1 MQQICDEGDAKVGS
15 RFREKEGSTVR
26 EKEGSSVREME
37 GSTAL
42 NQPVNK
48 KPVGD
53 GAPSGYS

>member
-1 MQQICDEGDAKVGS
+1 MQQICDEGCAKVGS

-26 EKEGSSVREME
+26 EKEGSA
-37 GSTAL
+37 AL
-42 NQPVNK
+42 NQPVVNK